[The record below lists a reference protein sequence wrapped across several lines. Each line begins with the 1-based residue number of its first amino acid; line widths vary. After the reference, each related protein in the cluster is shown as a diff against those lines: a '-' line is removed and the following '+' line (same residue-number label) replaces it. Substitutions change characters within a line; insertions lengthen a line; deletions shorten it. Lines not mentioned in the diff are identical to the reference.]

1 MSTKPSSGPIN
12 TWHWRALGTPPPAKV
27 PMPMST
33 KALIQAPIMAL
44 VGYGIY
50 RWTGHL
56 VGPAIVW
63 TLAAAVLIGGL
74 FIPPLF
80 RAVEH
85 FGAWLAKWVILI
97 LNYGLLVPF
106 FYLCFVPGRLI
117 LKLQNID
124 PMNRAY
130 PDARPSFWIARKPV
144 ADMAQ
149 YRKQH

>member
-1 MSTKPSSGPIN
+1 MSTTPSSGPIN

-27 PMPMST
+27 PMRMST

-56 VGPAIVW
+56 IGPAIVW
-63 TLAAAVLIGGL
+63 TLASMVLVGGL
-74 FIPPLF
+74 FVPPLF

-117 LKLQNID
+117 LKLQGID
-124 PMNRAY
+124 PMDRAY
-130 PDARPSFWIARKPV
+130 PDNRPSFWLPRKPV